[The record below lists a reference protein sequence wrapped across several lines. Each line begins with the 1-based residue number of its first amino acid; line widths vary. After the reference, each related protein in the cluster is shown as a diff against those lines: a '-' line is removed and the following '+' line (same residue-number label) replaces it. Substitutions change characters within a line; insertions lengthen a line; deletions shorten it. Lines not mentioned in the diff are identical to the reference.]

1 MGREVFYPAIPA
13 IAQAY
18 QNDPRTRLAQQ
29 ALDAGGSTA
38 PVAGG
43 KWAWA
48 SGLGRIGS
56 GIVGAIEQKQQQR
69 KYDDRQKLALEHLD
83 ASVNPQVAAIA
94 QALGG
99 GAAGPGAG
107 AGGHVDTNP
116 AAGGTPT
123 QPPAPAAVPP
133 MPQNNISP
141 PGPPQVA
148 QAPLGSGGATALP
161 GGPPGAPAAPQ
172 AASAAPQGFDALGG
186 GGPAHA
192 PVPGRNYNVADA
204 VAELGMT
211 PEAAQAKYG
220 HVAAALG
227 GQGGAAPSATPFAQG
242 PGQPAGVQLINAML
256 PITRSTESNGR
267 DFKADGSV
275 VTSNK
280 GARFAM
286 QVMPATARKPGFGIT
301 PARNDSPEEY
311 NRVGT
316 ELLQKLTEKYGDPA
330 KAWAAYN
337 AGSGRLEHTIAKHG
351 EAWLQHM
358 PQETQNYVAKNMAA
372 LGGGAAQAQAS
383 GGAPDMNSAPMTAQL
398 EALPATNAPPVPGLP
413 DAPQDRGAVHSY
425 NLDTARRLIATKDPF
440 LYQQA
445 MEMLNA
451 GNTEQLGADQKA
463 QDVLN
468 NRDNFLYQA
477 GVGDHFDATQA
488 QRNDAYA
495 TGRELRGYAHED
507 NTNAQTRAFQH
518 NERIG
523 TEQYESGEKALD
535 RKADWDRTKYT
546 VDGRLQSE
554 QEKRAAKF
562 QNYLQT
568 PQGSKLYGDATK
580 VINQNN
586 GLAGLVD
593 NFMGENGKY
602 QDTGGM
608 VLNNEWGSGISR
620 TLNGNLQTMDSI
632 THQLAP
638 MIRQQGQGSMSDR
651 DLQMFERAIPS
662 IGNNYETNVKRAA
675 QFKQYVNRMNDFET
689 RKLEAAANGNQI
701 DFLKSWDQYRQHVP
715 VESGKSY
722 DEWVASIP
730 NYDAQGN
737 KK

>member
-38 PVAGG
+38 PTAGG

-56 GIVGAIEQKQQQR
+56 GIVGAIEQKQNQR
-69 KYDDRQKLALEHLD
+69 RYDDKQQQVMNE
-83 ASVNPQVAAIA
+83 VAA
-94 QALGG
+94 ALGG

-116 AAGGTPT
+116 AAGGTPV

-161 GGPPGAPAAPQ
+161 GGSPGAPAVPQ
-172 AASAAPQGFDALGG
+172 AAPAGGPAVNPAVPHIAAALGG
-186 GGPAHA
+186 GGAA
-192 PVPGRNYNVADA
+192 
-204 VAELGMT
+204 T
-211 PEAAQAKYG
+211 P
-220 HVAAALG
+220 
-227 GQGGAAPSATPFAQG
+227 ATPFPVSSRTA
-242 PGQPAGVQLINAML
+242 PAPITSTGTPATKVTGAPLVQAML
-256 PITRSTESNGR
+256 PITASTESNGK
-267 DFKADGSV
+267 DFGANGKA
-275 VTSNK
+275 VTSPK
-280 GARFAM
+280 GAKYAM
-286 QVMPATARKPGFGIT
+286 QVMPATARKPGFGIA
-301 PARNDSPEEY
+301 PAKDDSPAEY

-316 ELLQKLTEKYGDPA
+316 ELLAKLTDKYGDPA

-337 AGSGRLEHTIAKHG
+337 CGTGRVDHALSKHG
-351 EAWLQHM
+351 DAWLANL
-358 PQETQNYVAKNMAA
+358 PKETQNYVAKNCAA
-372 LGGGAAQAQAS
+372 LGTDAPQGGS
-383 GGAPDMNSAPMTAQL
+383 GGAPDMNAAPMTAQL
-398 EALPATNAPPVPGLP
+398 EALPATNAPPIPGLP
-413 DAPQDRGAVHSY
+413 DAPQDRGAVQS
-425 NLDTARRLIATKDPF
+425 LALSGAQRLLASKDPF

-445 MEMLNA
+445 MEML
-451 GNTEQLGADQKA
+451 GRGQTEQNDANQKA
-463 QDVLN
+463 RDVLN
-468 NRDNFLYQA
+468 SRDNFLYQA

-507 NTNAQTRAFQH
+507 NTNSQNRAFTH
-518 NERIG
+518 NERVG
-523 TEQYESGEKALD
+523 EEQFTAGENAKNRDAE
-535 RKADWDRTKYT
+535 WQRTKYT
-546 VDGRLQSE
+546 VDGRTQAE
-554 QEKRAAKF
+554 AEKRAAKMQMF
-562 QNYLQT
+562 FQT
-568 PQGSKLYGDATK
+568 PQGAKLYGDSTK
-580 VINQNN
+580 AINQNN

-593 NFMGENGKY
+593 NFMSENSKY

-608 VLNNEWGSGISR
+608 VLNNSWGSGISR

-651 DLQMFERAIPS
+651 DLEMFERAIPS
-662 IGNNYETNVKRAA
+662 IGNNYDTNVKRAG
-675 QFKQYVNRMNDFET
+675 QFKQYVSRMNDFEAH
-689 RKLEAAANGNQI
+689 KLEAAANGNNV
-701 DFLKSWDQYRQHVP
+701 DFLKSWEAFRNAVP
-715 VESGKSY
+715 VSSGKSY
-722 DEWVASIP
+722 EEWVSSIP
-730 NYDAQGN
+730 HYDANGN